1 MRVLLLAFL
10 TVGCTAPGPLS
21 RASSQADLAHELEGR
36 VAGTPESCVATSAS
50 QGLRV
55 VDSRTLVHRSGDTI
69 WVNRLAEDCP
79 GLRPLDT
86 IIVEVRGAQYC
97 RGDRV
102 RGLSPGTTIPG
113 PICPLGD
120 FVPYR
125 RPR

>member
-1 MRVLLLAFL
+1 MRTLLLAIL
-10 TVGCTAPGPLS
+10 AAGCTSPAPLS
-21 RASSQADLAHELEGR
+21 SASSQADLAKELEGR
-36 VAGTPESCVATSAS
+36 VAGAPESCVAISAS

-55 VDSRTLVHRSGDTI
+55 VDSRTLVYYRGGTV

-86 IIVEVRGAQYC
+86 VVVEVHGAQYC

-113 PICPLGD
+113 PMCPLGD

>member
-1 MRVLLLAFL
+1 MRAFL
-10 TVGCTAPGPLS
+10 LPFLLVGCTAPGPLS
-21 RASSQADLAHELEGR
+21 SASSQADLAHELEGR
-36 VAGTPESCVATSAS
+36 VAGTPESCVSTSAS

-55 VDSRTLVHRSGDTI
+55 VDSRTLVFHSGGTV
-69 WVNRLAEDCP
+69 WVNRLAENCP
-79 GLRPLDT
+79 GLRPFDT
-86 IIVEVRGAQYC
+86 AIVEVHGARYC

-113 PICPLGD
+113 PMCPLGD

>member
-1 MRVLLLAFL
+1 MRALLLAFL
-10 TVGCTAPGPLS
+10 AVGCSLPGPLS
-21 RASSQADLAHELEGR
+21 TANSQGDLAKELEGR
-36 VAGTPESCVATSAS
+36 VAGAPESCVATSAS

-55 VDSRTLVHRSGDTI
+55 VDPRTLVYQSGGRV
-69 WVNRLAEDCP
+69 WVNRLAADCP

-86 IIVEVRGAQYC
+86 VVVEVHGGRYC

-113 PICPLGD
+113 PTCPLGD

-125 RPR
+125 LVR

>member
-1 MRVLLLAFL
+1 MRAFLLAL
-10 TVGCTAPGPLS
+10 LVVGCTAPGPLS
-21 RASSQADLAHELEGR
+21 KASSQADLAHELEER
-36 VAGTPESCVATSAS
+36 VAGTPESCVSTSAS

-55 VDSRTLVHRSGDTI
+55 VDSRTLVYRSGGTV

-86 IIVEVRGAQYC
+86 VIVEVRGARYC

-102 RGLSPGTTIPG
+102 RGLSPGTTIPR
-113 PICPLGD
+113 PMCPLGD
-120 FVPYR
+120 FVPHR

>member
-1 MRVLLLAFL
+1 MRALLLAFL
-10 TVGCTAPGPLS
+10 AVGCTAPGPLS
-21 RASSQADLAHELEGR
+21 TASSEADLAHELRGR
-36 VAGTPESCVATSAS
+36 VAGTPESCVSISAS
-50 QGLRV
+50 QGLRI
-55 VDSRTLVHRSGDTI
+55 VDSRTVVYHSGGTV

-86 IIVEVRGAQYC
+86 AIVEVRGAQYC

-102 RGLSPGTTIPG
+102 RGLTPGTTIPG
-113 PICPLGD
+113 PMCPLGD